1 MGNNIVNLSASSIG
15 TVLFTTWFGASGA
28 VLSTAVITVV
38 VLIFGEVLPKTLAKV
53 NPDGF
58 ASRSAALF
66 GS

>member
-38 VLIFGEVLPKTLAKV
+38 VLIFGEVLPKTL
-53 NPDGF
+53 GQ
-58 ASRSAALF
+58 
-66 GS
+66 G